1 MKQPCL
7 LSQVYLMI
15 SSIKLSG
22 YLYEIVTGENRV
34 GSERKR
40 SEREREREWQI
51 SSVRAEHWSEVEI
64 AWVGKGC

>member
-1 MKQPCL
+1 
-7 LSQVYLMI
+7 MI

-40 SEREREREWQI
+40 REREKESGRL
-51 SSVRAEHWSEVEI
+51 AE
-64 AWVGKGC
+64 